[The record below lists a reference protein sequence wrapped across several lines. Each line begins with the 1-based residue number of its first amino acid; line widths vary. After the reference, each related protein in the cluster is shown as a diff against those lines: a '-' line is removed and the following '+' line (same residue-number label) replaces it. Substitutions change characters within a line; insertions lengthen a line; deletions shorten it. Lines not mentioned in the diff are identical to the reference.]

1 MDIVKRII
9 NIIRLGAFPI
19 AYGLTGA
26 LVSGTLNRV
35 MIADIGLPASL
46 VGFFFAIPLL
56 VSPARSWLGYRSDAY
71 PIFRRRREPYML
83 LGAIALTGGL
93 ILVTVITVRIASL
106 TVLLVIGVLLS
117 FILYGFGRNLAHNSF
132 QALISDNFKGPQR
145 SRAVTGYEVVTLLGL
160 VAGAGG
166 LGQALETYEPE
177 RLVAVS
183 LGVSAIVVVL
193 TLLAAIGQEKVDQIV
208 EEATETAR
216 RTPFGKAMRELV
228 LPDPQ
233 VRLFFVLVLLTF
245 IGTLAQDVLLEPYGA
260 LVLDMPVGDTTRLT
274 AFWGL
279 GVMASMLLSGM
290 VLINWLGYMRV
301 LRIGLISSI
310 FVFAGVILS
319 GAAGNPGLFRLLV
332 LFMGL
337 GTGLAGAGMLTGVI
351 NFTTAIRAGMLLGVW
366 GMANMVGHA
375 LGSLMGGGVVDIML
389 GLSAGNALLA
399 YSTVFALEIGFLIAA
414 VVLSVRFDPQSSLAQ
429 QEAEV
434 VLPTGVEG
442 SALP

>member
-1 MDIVKRII
+1 MNTFKRII
-9 NIIRLGAFPI
+9 DIIRLGAFPI

-26 LVSGTLNRV
+26 LVGGTLNRV

-71 PIFRRRREPYML
+71 PIFRRRREPYIL
-83 LGAIALTGGL
+83 LGAVALSIGL
-93 ILVTVITVRIASL
+93 ILVTIITVRIASF
-106 TVLLVIGVLLS
+106 TALLVIGALLS
-117 FILYGFGRNLAHNSF
+117 FVLYGFGRNLAHNSF

-166 LGQALETYEPE
+166 LGQALETYNPG
-177 RLVAVS
+177 RLIAVS
-183 LGVSAIVVVL
+183 LGVSVIVVAL
-193 TLLAAIGQEKVDQIV
+193 TLLASIGQERVAAIV
-208 EEATETAR
+208 EDAAETAR
-216 RTPFGKAMRELV
+216 RTTFGKAMRELV

-233 VRLFFVLVLLTF
+233 VRMFFVLVLLTF

-260 LVLDMPVGDTTRLT
+260 LVLDMPVGATTRLT

-290 VLINWLGYMRV
+290 VLINLLGYMRV

-310 FVFAGVILS
+310 VVFAGVILS
-319 GAAGNPGLFRLLV
+319 GAIGNPGLFRIFV

-351 NFTTAIRAGMLLGVW
+351 NFTTEIRAGMLLGVW
-366 GMANMVGHA
+366 GMANMIGHA
-375 LGSLMGGGVVDIML
+375 LGSLMGGGVVGVML
-389 GLSAGNALLA
+389 GLSGNNALLA
-399 YSTVFALEIGFLIAA
+399 YSTVFALEIVFLAIA
-414 VVLSVRFDPQSSLAQ
+414 VVLSLRYNPQSSLAQ
-429 QEAEV
+429 EEAEV
-434 VLPTGVEG
+434 ELPIGVEG